1 MIAIFL
7 LDFGGPEKQEDVRP
21 FLTNLFSDH
30 DIFPFPFGQTFFAKT
45 MSKWRAPKVKKQY
58 AAIGGGSPLNRQ
70 SKEIAAQ
77 LEKNLKKA
85 NLDVQVF
92 TGFRYW
98 RPSIA
103 ETVQKIVRAKPE
115 GMIVIPMF
123 PQYSTATVL
132 SVFKELERAPGFSE
146 NKIPMQKV
154 EWWHTLPEFV
164 AGWCYSIKR
173 ALDSFDPAVRKS
185 VPILFSAHGLPL
197 SFVTKRKDPY
207 PDQIRECAESIIKY
221 LGGDNPAYIAYQ
233 SRVGP
238 SEWLKPATIEFVPTL
253 ARRGVQHLVIV
264 PISFITDHLE
274 TLYEIDQEIIPTGL
288 KAGMK
293 KIVRCEALFHTP
305 YLIKCLER
313 LVLQRLTKSRI
324 PREAHEVSGSS

>member
-7 LDFGGPEKQEDVRP
+7 LDFGGPEKPEDVRP
-21 FLTNLFSDH
+21 FLENLFSDH
-30 DIFPFPFGQTFFAKT
+30 DIFPFPFGQKFFAKT
-45 MSKWRAPKVKKQY
+45 ISKLRFPKVQKQY

-70 SKEIAAQ
+70 SREIAAQ

-85 NLDVQVF
+85 NLDINVF
-92 TGFRYW
+92 VGFRYW
-98 RPSIA
+98 QPSIT
-103 ETVQKIVRAKPE
+103 ETYEEIVRAKPE
-115 GMIVIPMF
+115 GIIVIPMF

-146 NKIPMQKV
+146 NKIPIQKI
-154 EWWHTLPEFV
+154 EWWHHLPEFV

-173 ALDSFDPAVRKS
+173 ALDQFEPAVRNS

-207 PDQIRECAESIIKY
+207 PNQIRECAESIMKY
-221 LGGDNPAYIAYQ
+221 LGGENPAYISYQ

-238 SEWLKPATIEFVPTL
+238 FEWLKPATIEFVPSL
-253 ARRGVQHLVIV
+253 ASKGVRNLVMV

-274 TLYEIDQEIIPTGL
+274 TLYEIDQEIIPTSL

-293 KIVRCEALFHTP
+293 KIVRCEALIHTP
-305 YLIKCLER
+305 YLTKCLEK
-313 LVLQRLTKSRI
+313 LVLQKLPSLL
-324 PREAHEVSGSS
+324 S